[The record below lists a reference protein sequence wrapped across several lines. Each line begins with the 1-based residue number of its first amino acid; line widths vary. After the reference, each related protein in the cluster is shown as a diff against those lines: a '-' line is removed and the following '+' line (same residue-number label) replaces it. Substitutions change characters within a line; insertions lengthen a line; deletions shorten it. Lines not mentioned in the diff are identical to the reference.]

1 MKVITTVTDPS
12 APNFGQVTEL
22 DLPDPPTS
30 PRVLFKT
37 AFQDYAVSQLGGSVT
52 GMGRFIEIMDATR
65 DSVSAAARFA
75 YARYEA
81 ANTFEKSNVELLTG
95 VMEQAGAMLPDER
108 TAIVDNWP
116 EG

>member
-1 MKVITTVTDPS
+1 MAILPETITNTDTGAVTVINHVVRDPE
-12 APNFGQVTEL
+12 PL
-22 DLPDPPTS
+22 
-30 PRVLFKT
+30 VLSKT

-81 ANTFEKSNVELLTG
+81 ANTVEKSNVELLTG

-108 TAIVDNWP
+108 TAIINNWP